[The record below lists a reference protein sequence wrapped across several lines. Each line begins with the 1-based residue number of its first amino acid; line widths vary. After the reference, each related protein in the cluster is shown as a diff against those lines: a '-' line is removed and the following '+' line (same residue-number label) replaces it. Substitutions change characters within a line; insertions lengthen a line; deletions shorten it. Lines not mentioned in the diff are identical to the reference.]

1 LITTNLEIILL
12 IALALIFARL
22 FGHLFDKIK
31 QPAVIGE
38 ILAGVFLGGIGIW
51 LFHGQTISFSFFN
64 VTLPELDFAS
74 DEFALMAEIGILF
87 MMFISGLHTS
97 LPQLKKMGKISSFV
111 AVGGVAAPLL
121 FGMGAAIFIGFS
133 MNDSIIIGLILVAT
147 SVGVTVRTLLDLN
160 RLDSDVGTTI
170 LGSAVIDDILGIV
183 LLAFFLG
190 TDPPLYV
197 GLKIAIFFIIFLL
210 LGLRLIDKILNIS
223 EGIHLPKSL
232 LSISLAILLVFAFF
246 ANQCGIAGIIGA
258 FIAGLVIGQNL
269 KSRKIIDDVHSI
281 GYGFFIPLFFVWVG
295 ARLWSGGEVDA
306 VLLGQ
311 IGILALIMIGIG
323 IIGKIVG
330 CGIGARL
337 AGMKTKESIE
347 VGVSMIPRMELALII
362 VSAAV
367 SSGQLSNPTV
377 EHIVLASTV
386 ILTTVTTLV
395 TPLLIKVAFKPS

>member
-1 LITTNLEIILL
+1 MITTNLEIILL

-64 VTLPELDFAS
+64 ITLPELNFAS

-111 AVGGVAAPLL
+111 AVGGVVAPLL
-121 FGMGAAIFIGFS
+121 FGMAAAIFIGFS
-133 MNDSIIIGLILVAT
+133 MNDGIIIGLILVAT

-269 KSRKIIDDVHSI
+269 KSRKIIDDVQSI

-295 ARLWSGGEVDA
+295 SRLWGGAEVDA

-347 VGVSMIPRMELALII
+347 VGVGMIPRMELALII

-377 EHIVLASTV
+377 EHIVLTSTV

-395 TPLLIKVAFKPS
+395 TPLLIKVAFKNY

>member
-1 LITTNLEIILL
+1 LEIILL

-38 ILAGVFLGGIGIW
+38 IFAGVFLGGIGIW
-51 LFHGQTISFSFFN
+51 IFHGQNISLSFFKI
-64 VTLPELDFAS
+64 TLPELDFTTN
-74 DEFALMAEIGILF
+74 EFTLMAEIGILF

-97 LPQLKKMGKISSFV
+97 LPQFKKMGKISSFV
-111 AVGGVAAPLL
+111 AVGGVVAPLL
-121 FGMGAAIFIGFS
+121 FGMAASIFIGFS
-133 MNDSIIIGLILVAT
+133 LNDGIIIGLILVAT

-160 RLDSDVGTTI
+160 RLDTDVGTAI

-190 TDPPLYV
+190 TDPPLFV
-197 GLKIAIFFIIFLL
+197 GLKIAIFFLIFLL

-223 EGIHLPKSL
+223 EKILLPKSL
-232 LSISLAILLVFAFF
+232 LSISLAILLIFAFF

-269 KSRKIIDDVHSI
+269 KSRKIIDDVQSI

-295 ARLWSGGEVDA
+295 ARIWEGMEIDT
-306 VLLGQ
+306 VLLSQ
-311 IGILALIMIGIG
+311 IGILALIMIGFG
-323 IIGKIVG
+323 SIGKIVG

-347 VGVSMIPRMELALII
+347 VGVGMIPRMELALII
-362 VSAAV
+362 ASAAI

-377 EHIVLASTV
+377 EHLVLTSTV
-386 ILTTVTTLV
+386 VLTTVTTIV
-395 TPLLIKVAFKPS
+395 APFLIKIAFKSG